1 MENHTNENKPDS
13 VIVTLASSEYTI
25 IAGTGVDI
33 AVFLANPRST
43 DDYFK
48 VNLRAIP
55 PSWREYSGPP
65 AVWIP
70 AGGQEKVS
78 LKVHPPSMVEGTTG
92 SYLARLHA
100 FSQSVP
106 DKGKEL
112 EIMLNIVPEGKTKG
126 TIQIHAESNEYKA
139 VPGSEVKIPLVVS
152 NLSPEAETLELTVQ
166 GVPASW
172 VSLPSPVISLPG
184 NQESKF
190 EIILRVP
197 STPEIRAGNIPLKI
211 TAARQKEPSIKYE
224 VEIKLRIAAFESLG
238 RLG

>member
-25 IAGTGVDI
+25 IAGAGVDI
-33 AVFLANPRST
+33 AVFLANPGST

-48 VNLRAIP
+48 VNLLGIP
-55 PSWREYSGPP
+55 PSWIEYSSPP
-65 AVWIP
+65 AIWIP

-78 LKVHPPSMVEGTTG
+78 IKIHPPMEEGTTG
-92 SYLARLHA
+92 SYLARLHV

-112 EIMLNIVPEGKTKG
+112 EIMLKIVPEAKTKG

-139 VPGSEVKIPLVVS
+139 VPGSEVKIPLVVR

-166 GVPASW
+166 GVPTSW

-184 NQESKF
+184 DQEIRV
-190 EIILRVP
+190 EIILQVP

-224 VEIKLRIAAFESLG
+224 VEIKLRIVVAIVT
-238 RLG
+238 